1 MRMMAKFHFPVS
13 GGNELVRSGKLN
25 TAFENLMGD
34 LKPEAAYFFP
44 DENGERAGLIFFDL
58 AEPSMVVGVVERF
71 AFGFGAQ
78 VMLTPVMNADDIQK
92 GLGLIPD
99 IVQRYG

>member
-1 MRMMAKFHFPVS
+1 
-13 GGNELVRSGKLN
+13 
-25 TAFENLMGD
+25 
-34 LKPEAAYFFP
+34 
-44 DENGERAGLIFFDL
+44 
-58 AEPSMVVGVVERF
+58 VGIVESF

-78 VMLTPVMNADDIQK
+78 VTLTPVMNADDIQK